1 MAEREI
7 AEKVSVLVPVYN
19 EEHAIL
25 RTIAKIQKTLEDS
38 GFTPFELIVINDGS
52 TDNTAAK
59 LKSIDVHVITH
70 PSNRGY
76 GSSLKSGLRAAKG
89 EIVIITDA
97 DGTYPLERMP
107 VLLEHMAHNDMVV
120 GARTGKESE
129 ISFFRKIPKLLLR
142 HFASYVVG
150 IPIPDLNSGFR
161 AFRKDIVMK
170 YFRII
175 PSGFSF
181 TSTITMAMLSD
192 GYRVQYV
199 PIDYFRRLGRSKIRP
214 IRDTISFFSLITRI
228 CLYFSPLRV
237 FVPMSG
243 FFLGLAILKIIFDAI
258 HRPFGRFVISQSV
271 LFFTLMSLQ
280 IFILGL
286 VADLIIRRPIGD

>member
-1 MAEREI
+1 MTEREK

-19 EEHAIL
+19 EENAIL
-25 RTIAKIQKTLEDS
+25 RTIAGIRKTLEDS
-38 GFTPFELIVINDGS
+38 VFTPFELIVINDGS

-59 LKSIDVHVITH
+59 LRSTDVHVITH
-70 PSNRGY
+70 SSNRGY

-89 EIVIITDA
+89 EIVVITDA
-97 DGTYPLERMP
+97 DGTYPLERIP
-107 VLLEHMAHNDMVV
+107 DLLKNMVHNDMVV
-120 GARTGKESE
+120 GARTETDAETSL
-129 ISFFRKIPKLLLR
+129 FRRFPKLILR
-142 HFASYVVG
+142 RFASYVVG
-150 IPIPDLNSGFR
+150 TPIPDLNSGFR
-161 AFRKDIVMK
+161 AFRKDAVMK

-192 GYRVQYV
+192 GYQVQFV

-214 IRDTISFFSLITRI
+214 IKDTISFFSLIMRI

-243 FFLGLAILKIIFDAI
+243 FFLILALLKMIFDFI
-258 HRPFGRFVISQSV
+258 HKPLGHFIISQSV
-271 LFFTLMSLQ
+271 LFFTLVSIQ
-280 IFILGL
+280 IFVLGL
-286 VADLIIRRPIGD
+286 VADLIIRRTIGD

>member
-1 MAEREI
+1 MAKK
-7 AEKVSVLVPVYN
+7 EKQINVSILVPVYN
-19 EEHAIL
+19 EEDAVSG
-25 RTIAKIQKTLEDS
+25 TIAKIRETMEDA
-38 GFTPFELIVINDGS
+38 GFTSFELIVINDGS
-52 TDNTAAK
+52 TDNTGAK
-59 LKSIDVHVITH
+59 LRNTGAHVITH

-89 EIVIITDA
+89 EIVVITDA

-120 GARTGKESE
+120 GARTKTNSE
-129 ISFFRKIPKLLLR
+129 AGFFRRFPKLILK

-161 AFRKDIVMK
+161 AFRKDVVMK

-192 GYRVQYV
+192 GYQVQFV
-199 PIDYFRRLGRSKIRP
+199 PIDYFRRVGRSKIRP
-214 IRDTISFFSLITRI
+214 IRDTISFFSLIMRI

-243 FFLGLAILKIIFDAI
+243 FFFSLGFLKIIYDFTY
-258 HRPFGRFVISQSV
+258 RPLGRFVISQSV
-271 LFFTLMSLQ
+271 LFFTLLSIQ
-280 IFILGL
+280 ILILGL
-286 VADLIIRRPIGD
+286 VADLIIRRPVGD

>member
-1 MAEREI
+1 MTEREK
-7 AEKVSVLVPVYN
+7 AEKISILVPVYN
-19 EEHAIL
+19 EEEAVL
-25 RTIAKIQKTLEDS
+25 GTIDRIRKTMEDS
-38 GFTPFELIVINDGS
+38 GFSSFELIIINDGS
-52 TDNTAAK
+52 TDNTGTK
-59 LKSIDVHVITH
+59 LRNTDAQVITH

-89 EIVIITDA
+89 EIVVITDA

-107 VLLEHMAHNDMVV
+107 LLLEHMAHNDMVV
-120 GARTGKESE
+120 GARAKTESE
-129 ISFFRKIPKLLLR
+129 AGLFRKIPKMILR
-142 HFASYVVG
+142 RFASYVVG
-150 IPIPDLNSGFR
+150 TPIPDLNSGFR
-161 AFRKDIVMK
+161 AFRKDVVMK

-192 GYRVQYV
+192 GYQVHYV
-199 PIDYFRRLGRSKIRP
+199 PIDYFRRLGWSKIRP
-214 IRDTISFFSLITRI
+214 IRDTFGFFSLIMRI

-258 HRPFGRFVISQSV
+258 QRPFGWFVISQSV
-271 LFFTLMSLQ
+271 LFFTLMSFQVL
-280 IFILGL
+280 ILGL

>member
-1 MAEREI
+1 MTEREK
-7 AEKVSVLVPVYN
+7 AEKVSILVPVYN
-19 EEHAIL
+19 EENTVL
-25 RTIAKIQKTLEDS
+25 GTIARIQKTMEDS
-38 GFTPFELIVINDGS
+38 GFSSFELIVINDGS
-52 TDNTAAK
+52 TDNTAVK
-59 LKSIDVHVITH
+59 LRNINVHVITH

-89 EIVIITDA
+89 EIVVITDA

-107 VLLEHMAHNDMVV
+107 LLLEHMAHNDMVV
-120 GARTGKESE
+120 GARSKKNSE
-129 ISFFRKIPKLLLR
+129 GGFFRKIPKLILR

-150 IPIPDLNSGFR
+150 TPIPDLNSGFR
-161 AFRKDIVMK
+161 AFRKDIIMK

-192 GYRVQYV
+192 GYQVKYV

-214 IRDTISFFSLITRI
+214 IRDTISFFSLIMRT

-237 FVPMSG
+237 FVPMSS
-243 FFLGLAILKIIFDAI
+243 FFLGLAILKVIFDSI

-271 LFFTLMSLQ
+271 LFFTLLSIQ
-280 IFILGL
+280 ILILGL
-286 VADLIIRRPIGD
+286 VADLIIRRPVGD